1 MTRKSRLSQ
10 AIESQL
16 ITYGK
21 LQFWKKATARAR
33 PDARVLAGGTCVA
46 LERRT
51 LLFHSAIRLPGVTA
65 KNNPRSGS
73 MLWYSRS
80 TLCSHGSCQLNPSDS
95 IKISSSHFFVIQ
107 STPPINE

>member
-16 ITYGK
+16 ITYGE
-21 LQFWKKATARAR
+21 LQSWKKATARAR

-46 LERRT
+46 LGRRT
-51 LLFHSAIRLPGVTA
+51 LLFHSAIRLPGVTP

-73 MLWYSRS
+73 TLWYSRS
-80 TLCSHGSCQLNPSDS
+80 MLCSHGSSQFNPSDS
-95 IKISSSHFFVIQ
+95 MKAFKSHFFVIQ
-107 STPPINE
+107 S